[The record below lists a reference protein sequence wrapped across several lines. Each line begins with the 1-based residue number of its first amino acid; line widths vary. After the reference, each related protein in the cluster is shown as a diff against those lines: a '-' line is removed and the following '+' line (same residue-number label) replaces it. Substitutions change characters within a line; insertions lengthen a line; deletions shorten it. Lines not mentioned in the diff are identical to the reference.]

1 MQDKF
6 LITFETCV
14 KEKKSTKSDVR
25 ANLDELVNYLNKH
38 LTESNFFDT
47 VRVVNIQTEG
57 EHNDDRRFQRKFD
70 F

>member
-1 MQDKF
+1 MQNKI

-25 ANLDELVNYLNKH
+25 ANLDKLVDYLNKN
-38 LTESNFFDT
+38 LTDSNLFDT
-47 VRVVNIQTEG
+47 VKIVNIKIEG
-57 EHNDDRRFQRKFD
+57 EENDDCRTQRELD